1 MGYKIT
7 LIPGDGIGP
16 EIVREARKVLDA
28 VGKKYGH
35 EFDYTEILMGGCSI
49 DAYGVPLT
57 EEAVNTAKAS
67 DAVLLGAVGGNVGNS
82 KWYDV
87 APNLRPEAGLLKI
100 RKDLELFA
108 NIRPAYLYSEL
119 KDACPLKDEIIGDGF
134 DMVIMRELTGGLYF
148 GERHTESVNG
158 VMTAVDT
165 LTYNEEEIRRIAI
178 KGFEIAMKRRKKL
191 VSVDKANVLD
201 SSRLWR
207 KVVAEVSKDYPEVEV
222 TNMLVD
228 NCAMQLVM
236 NPGQFDV
243 ILTEN
248 MFGDILS
255 DEASMIT
262 GSIGMLSSASLGKT
276 KLGLYE
282 PSHGSAPDIAGKN
295 IANPIATI
303 LSAAMMLRYSLDLDK
318 EADAIEAAVAQVLKE
333 NYRTVDIM
341 SEGMTQCTTI
351 QMGDLIADHLA

>member
-134 DMVIMRELTGGLYF
+134 DMVIMRDLTGGLYF
-148 GERHTESVNG
+148 GARHSSG
-158 VMTAVDT
+158 Y
-165 LTYNEEEIRRIAI
+165 TYI
-178 KGFEIAMKRRKKL
+178 
-191 VSVDKANVLD
+191 
-201 SSRLWR
+201 
-207 KVVAEVSKDYPEVEV
+207 
-222 TNMLVD
+222 
-228 NCAMQLVM
+228 
-236 NPGQFDV
+236 
-243 ILTEN
+243 
-248 MFGDILS
+248 
-255 DEASMIT
+255 
-262 GSIGMLSSASLGKT
+262 
-276 KLGLYE
+276 
-282 PSHGSAPDIAGKN
+282 
-295 IANPIATI
+295 
-303 LSAAMMLRYSLDLDK
+303 
-318 EADAIEAAVAQVLKE
+318 
-333 NYRTVDIM
+333 
-341 SEGMTQCTTI
+341 
-351 QMGDLIADHLA
+351 